1 MVQRIQDERNNPWG
15 GEIESSFDLIIAQW
29 KVVLKV
35 SRNDNSRYSHL
46 GVSFSSDRGQS
57 QVGVGGRQQT
67 GLISHD
73 QPPSTAWLMV
83 TFELDVRLRGW

>member
-15 GEIESSFDLIIAQW
+15 GEIESSFDLIIVQW
-29 KVVLKV
+29 KIVLKV

-57 QVGVGGRQQT
+57 LVGVGGAADGVDIARPT
-67 GLISHD
+67 TID
-73 QPPSTAWLMV
+73 CMV
-83 TFELDVRLRGW
+83 DGYLRA